1 MARGRRLAQHVP
13 ARTAWPIL
21 NVWEPMSGDFGVL
34 QPAQLSQIAI
44 EDQYFFNLYKDGL
57 HCGQFNTERW
67 KEWCDKTGVPFTPW
81 HETSGVV
88 EGQTLIPLDVLSNLC
103 EDLVPHIGAF
113 LDDLLW
119 GGFEGSTILGGA
131 IASTLPL
138 LKHGQCVLSKIHDY
152 RPKISP
158 LSYHRSL
165 TSHHRAPTM
174 IWKKIEGTLQ
184 PLLPLARQYRIDS
197 VVDYDMLPNSFV
209 AKIIRINQQ
218 WKAHFILPV
227 DDTESLVRVLHS
239 RLLLAWF
246 RYRRH
251 SHNICFEDI
260 LRERSDILYRT
271 AVELKY

>member
-1 MARGRRLAQHVP
+1 MAQHVP

-21 NVWEPMSGDFGVL
+21 KVWEPMSGDFGVL
-34 QPAQLSQIAI
+34 QPAQIAQISQ
-44 EDQYFFNLYKDGL
+44 EDDLFLNLYKDGL
-57 HCGQFNTERW
+57 HNGLFDVDQW
-67 KEWCDKTGVPFTPW
+67 QEWCNRTGVPFRVW

-88 EGQTLIPLDVLSNLC
+88 EGESLIPLDVLSNLC

-119 GGFEGSTILGGA
+119 GGFEGSTVLGGA

-158 LSYHRSL
+158 LSYHQSL
-165 TSHHRAPTM
+165 TAHHRTPTM
-174 IWKKIEGTLQ
+174 IWRKSDGTLE
-184 PLLPLARQYRIDS
+184 PMLPLARQYSIDS
-197 VVDYDMLPNSFV
+197 IDNYGALPNTFV
-209 AKIIRINQQ
+209 AKVIRIDQR
-218 WKAHFILPV
+218 WKAHFILPF
-227 DDTESLVRVLHS
+227 DNSQTLIRALHT
-239 RLLLAWF
+239 RLLLEWF

-260 LRERSDILYRT
+260 LRGRSDLIYRT
-271 AVELKY
+271 ITEFNTNP

>member
-1 MARGRRLAQHVP
+1 MAQHVP
-13 ARTAWPIL
+13 ARTVVIL

-131 IASTLPL
+131 IASIPL
-138 LKHGQCVLSKIHDY
+138 LKHGQCVYQNHDY
-152 RPKISP
+152 RPKYRH
-158 LSYHRSL
+158 YHIINL
-165 TSHHRAPTM
+165 TSHHKLPT
-174 IWKKIEGTLQ
+174 IWKKIRGHPTTLTIG
-184 PLLPLARQYRIDS
+184 RQYRIDS
-197 VVDYDMLPNSFV
+197 V
-209 AKIIRINQQ
+209 
-218 WKAHFILPV
+218 W
-227 DDTESLVRVLHS
+227 T
-239 RLLLAWF
+239 
-246 RYRRH
+246 
-251 SHNICFEDI
+251 
-260 LRERSDILYRT
+260 
-271 AVELKY
+271 